1 MFLHKVC
8 QHLDAANIPYA
19 IVGGYAVAL
28 HGAARGTFDVD
39 IAIEWS
45 LKNLAKVE
53 SALKELGLV
62 SRLPIDANSVFH
74 FKEEYVQKRNLI
86 AWNFYN
92 PRKPIEQVDIIIT
105 FDLKHHK
112 VKSMQTQ
119 EGKVRVLAKDDLIEM
134 KTKSGRKQDL
144 EDVKALEA
152 L

>member
-8 QHLDAANIPYA
+8 QQLDAVKIPYA
-19 IVGGYAVAL
+19 VVGGYAVAL

-62 SRLPIDANSVFH
+62 SRLPIDADSVFH

-112 VKSMQTQ
+112 VKTMQTH

-134 KTKSGRKQDL
+134 KTKSGRQQDL
-144 EDVKALEA
+144 EDVKALEE